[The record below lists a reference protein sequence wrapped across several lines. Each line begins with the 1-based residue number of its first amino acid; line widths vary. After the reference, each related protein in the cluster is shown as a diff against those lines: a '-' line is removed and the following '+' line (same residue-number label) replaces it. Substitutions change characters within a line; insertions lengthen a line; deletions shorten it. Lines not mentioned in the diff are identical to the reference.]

1 MEKKR
6 PTSLFFLGSGCPEV
20 LEAVH
25 NGVGG
30 GHLGVNKMLGKV
42 RESFYWLNSHED
54 VDVGVDN
61 VKIVLQP
68 RDRKLKTEVK

>member
-6 PTSLFFLGSGCPEV
+6 PTSLFFLGSGCQKFS

-30 GHLGVNKMLGKV
+30 GHLGVNKTLGKV
-42 RESFYWLNSHED
+42 RERFYWLNSQMWN
-54 VDVGVDN
+54 VGVDN
-61 VKIVLQP
+61 VKIVL
-68 RDRKLKTEVK
+68 